1 MKKILIALVAVI
13 VIAVGANFL
22 FPSVNSLTDF
32 KHINYT
38 ETFDQK
44 ESEYYV
50 YFYQETCPLCL
61 QFSPELVAAYNE
73 KDVPIYVV
81 DAAATE
87 NKAAWYDWA
96 AHDKKYTKV
105 IGKVENGV
113 QVFNEGEDGQFLQI
127 KIMSLLLIIKML
139 LITVHH
145 KPQKKLRF
153 LVHQR

>member
-61 QFSPELVAAYNE
+61 QFSPELVPAYNE
-73 KDVPIYVV
+73 HYVPNYVV
-81 DAAATE
+81 VAAAT
-87 NKAAWYDWA
+87 
-96 AHDKKYTKV
+96 
-105 IGKVENGV
+105 
-113 QVFNEGEDGQFLQI
+113 
-127 KIMSLLLIIKML
+127 
-139 LITVHH
+139 
-145 KPQKKLRF
+145 
-153 LVHQR
+153 

>member
-1 MKKILIALVAVI
+1 MKKILIALVAVV

-73 KDVPIYVV
+73 KNVPIYVV

-105 IGKVENGV
+105 IGTGF
-113 QVFNEGEDGQFLQI
+113 Q
-127 KIMSLLLIIKML
+127 
-139 LITVHH
+139 
-145 KPQKKLRF
+145 
-153 LVHQR
+153 